1 MPAYRDEKTKTWYA
15 KFRYVDWQGK
25 SKHTTKRGFKT
36 KKEAL
41 NYEHEFKATS
51 EERVD
56 ITVASLAEKYL
67 DDRRLYVKAS
77 RFAIII
83 RSEQSEVSDTS
94 RVV

>member
-41 NYEHEFKATS
+41 NYEHEFKATAQ
-51 EERVD
+51 ERVD
-56 ITVASLAEKYL
+56 ITIDSCNKEAVAE
-67 DDRRLYVKAS
+67 
-77 RFAIII
+77 
-83 RSEQSEVSDTS
+83 
-94 RVV
+94 